1 MSRDTVVAKRYAKAL
16 FELAS
21 AAGKVSEVED
31 QLKLVADVLN
41 EDVEIIKFLS
51 LPNIAPEN
59 KIALLKSA
67 FGDKVSELVFN
78 TLQVLVTRR
87 RQAIT
92 GDVYEA
98 YTKIAGEALGQAHAT
113 VYSAKQ
119 LTDSEL
125 ADVAVQF
132 GSITGKKIIAQQIVE
147 PALLG
152 GLQVRIG
159 DRLYDGSLSG
169 KLDRLQKSLNS
180 KAL

>member
-21 AAGKVSEVED
+21 AAGNVSEVEA
-31 QLKLVADVLN
+31 QLKLIAEALERD
-41 EDVEIIKFLS
+41 EEIMKFLS
-51 LPNIAPEN
+51 LPGVTPEN
-59 KIALLKSA
+59 KSAAIKAAL
-67 FGDKVSELVFN
+67 GGNVSELVLN
-78 TLQVLVTRR
+78 TLELIVSRR
-87 RQAIT
+87 RQGII
-92 GDVYEA
+92 GDMYESF
-98 YTKIAGEALGQAHAT
+98 TKIAGEVLGQAHAT
-113 VYSAKQ
+113 VYTAKQ
-119 LTDSEL
+119 LTDEEL
-125 ADVAVQF
+125 AGVAAHF
-132 GSITGKKIIAQQIVE
+132 GGVTGKKIIAEQIVE

>member
-21 AAGKVSEVED
+21 AASQVSEVEA
-31 QLKLVADVLN
+31 QLKLVAEALKQDA
-41 EDVEIIKFLS
+41 EIEKFLS
-51 LPNIAPEN
+51 LPSVAPEN
-59 KIALLKSA
+59 KIAALKAA
-67 FGDKVSELVFN
+67 FGGNVSELVLN
-78 TLQVLVTRR
+78 TLQVIVARG
-87 RQAIT
+87 RQGII

-113 VYSAKQ
+113 IYSAK
-119 LTDSEL
+119 LLNDEEL
-125 ADVAVQF
+125 ANVVTQF
-132 GSITGKKIIAQQIVE
+132 GSITGKKIIAQQMVE

-152 GLQVRIG
+152 GIQVRIG

-169 KLDRLQKSLNS
+169 KLDRLQKTLNS

>member
-21 AAGKVSEVED
+21 GSSIVSEVEA
-31 QLKLVADVLN
+31 QLKLIADALTQ
-41 EDVEIIKFLS
+41 DAEIGKFLS
-51 LPNIAPEN
+51 LPSVAPAS
-59 KIALLKSA
+59 KIEVLKSA
-67 FGDKVSELVFN
+67 FGDKVSGLVLDTLRVIVSRGRQEL
-78 TLQVLVTRR
+78 
-87 RQAIT
+87 I

-113 VYSAKQ
+113 VYTAQKLSDA
-119 LTDSEL
+119 EL
-125 ADVAVQF
+125 AGVAEQF

-152 GLQVRIG
+152 GMQVRIG

-169 KLDRLQKSLNS
+169 KLERLQKSLHS